1 MPKMAG
7 LLEEMYSWHMD
18 PFFQPKKSTN
28 FSVEDPASAALVAA
42 VLLNEW
48 KVYLSHSGTLRNL
61 ATRYLVGHIRQ
72 LFLPHMLL
80 FQQRIIG
87 TSVPNSAL
95 VLVQLLVDLDPY
107 CNRR

>member
-18 PFFQPKKSTN
+18 PFFQPKKSIN
-28 FSVEDPASAALVAA
+28 CSVEDPASAALVAA

-61 ATRYLVGHIRQ
+61 AISW
-72 LFLPHMLL
+72 
-80 FQQRIIG
+80 G
-87 TSVPNSAL
+87 TSDTLFFPICCFYQTL
-95 VLVQLLVDLDPY
+95 
-107 CNRR
+107 